1 MIKYPLNVTIDT
13 NIFEANKFDFGTDS
27 TMSLLVK
34 NVQNGKIKLVLSNI
48 VISEVEKHICR
59 CVDNVCGK
67 ARKLRNEYLDILPEQ
82 YLTDIGM
89 GIYVQIPDK
98 KTIHQRAKDI
108 FAKFLEDCKVERLD
122 TGSINLEEILE
133 DYFAVRPPFENS
145 EKKKKEFPDA
155 FIAEEIKNR
164 FGSDEIVAI
173 VSQDNGFKR
182 ACNSSKNHLF
192 FSSLGELFNT
202 LSKNEEEYIAALE
215 LIKNNNDSILHT
227 IKGMIDDSCVEVHG
241 LSYDQDGIV
250 DGYDYDETYLEYCY
264 LSGMRLHT
272 IDDIDEDIITASL
285 WIHGNM
291 AVNCYFKDFDNAPWD
306 SEEKEY
312 VWVEE
317 KHILEKHN
325 VRFAC
330 RIELNSK
337 TEEIRVLPFKIVLG
351 GDSRKS
357 RVEIN
362 DEQESFYKELE
373 DMDREELGFLPLSQY
388 SDMLENNLN
397 ESRMAQTILKL
408 FEQYNEISSSYE
420 ELAILYDEICAQVRN
435 KMEEDGAEAFFTAL
449 LFKKNI
455 LIDFIEKDTDKLP
468 DKIRKWLDSKF
479 DMVSERMERKLPD
492 CIEYGENIS
501 ILGTNCR
508 VYTLSLDEL
517 HGTLEAGSEEQI
529 EVSLLLNKK
538 IIARGYVKLTVGYL
552 DFDED
557 GGAADGIEDSIDYE
571 VDDVLDALKDLISD
585 LKEELV
591 NEQELANSF
600 ANCLNIEKSN

>member
-13 NIFEANKFDFGTDS
+13 NVFEANKFDFGSDS

-48 VISEVEKHICR
+48 VISEVENHICR

-67 ARKLRNEYLDILPEQ
+67 ARKLRKEYLDILPEQ
-82 YLTDIGM
+82 YLADIGM

-98 KTIHQRAKDI
+98 KTIHQNAKDV
-108 FAKFLEDCKVERLD
+108 FARFLEDCKVERLD

-145 EKKKKEFPDA
+145 EKKRKEFPDA
-155 FIAEEIKNR
+155 FIAEEIRKR

-173 VSQDNGFKR
+173 VSQDNGFKK
-182 ACNSSKNHLF
+182 ACTNSKNHLF
-192 FSSLGELFNT
+192 FSSLGDLFNT
-202 LSKNEEEYIAALE
+202 LSKNEEEYTAALE
-215 LIKNNNDSILHT
+215 LIKSNNDSIIQT
-227 IKGMIDDSCVEVHG
+227 IRGMIDDCCIEVHG
-241 LSYDQDGIV
+241 LSYDRDGIV
-250 DGYDYDETYLEYCY
+250 DGYDYDETYLEHCY

-272 IDDIDEDIITASL
+272 IDDIDGDIITASL

-312 VWVEE
+312 VFVEE
-317 KHILEKHN
+317 RHILEKHN
-325 VRFAC
+325 ARFAC

-362 DEQESFYKELE
+362 DEQEDFYKELE
-373 DMDREELGFLPLSQY
+373 DADREELGFVPLSQY
-388 SDMLENNLN
+388 SDMLEEDLN
-397 ESRMAQTILKL
+397 ESSMAQAIFQL
-408 FEQYNEISSSYE
+408 FEQYNDISSSYE
-420 ELAILYDEICAQVRN
+420 ELAILYDEIYTWVES
-435 KMEEDGAEAFFTAL
+435 KMKEGDAKAFITAL
-449 LFKKNI
+449 SFEKSI
-455 LIDFIEKDTDKLP
+455 PIDFAEKDTDKLLNEV
-468 DKIRKWLDSKF
+468 KKWLDDKL
-479 DMVSERMERKLPD
+479 DMVSERMEQNLPD

-501 ILGTNCR
+501 ILGTNSR

-517 HGTLEAGSEEQI
+517 HGTPEAGSEEQI
-529 EVSLLLNKK
+529 EVSLLSDKEIL
-538 IIARGYVKLTVGYL
+538 ARGYVKLIVGYL

-600 ANCLNIEKSN
+600 ANCLKQKNE